1 MPISVM
7 LTNKSDLRET
17 LHFIARL
24 LKDVAHPWAFTG
36 SVGMNLQGVDLEIA
50 DIDIQTDHS
59 GSYQI
64 QNCLSEFIVSGVCYS
79 ESSNIRSHFGTFRI
93 NEIDVEV
100 MGDIEKRRDD
110 GVWIGPPDLYPII
123 NHIDLEGINIPVL
136 DLEYEKEAYRI
147 LGRDKTVQ
155 KIEEFLGRGRSWV
168 GKPA

>member
-7 LTNKSDLRET
+7 LTKKSDLRET
-17 LHFIARL
+17 LHLIAAL
-24 LKDVAHPWAFTG
+24 LKDVAQPWAFTG

-50 DIDIQTDHS
+50 DIDIQTDQS

-64 QNCLSEFIVSGVCYS
+64 QNCLSEFIVAGVLYL
-79 ESSNIRSHFGTFRI
+79 ESPNIRSHFGTFRI

-110 GVWIGPPDLYPII
+110 GGWIAPPDLYPII
-123 NHIDLEGINIPVL
+123 RHIDLEGVTVPVL

-147 LGRDKTVQ
+147 LGRDETVQ
-155 KIEEFLGRGRSWV
+155 KIEEFLGLNRSGS
-168 GKPA
+168 GKSA

>member
-1 MPISVM
+1 MLKTIMPISGM
-7 LTNKSDLRET
+7 LTKKSDLRET

-24 LKDVAHPWAFTG
+24 LKDVAQPWAFTG

-50 DIDIQTDHS
+50 DIDIQTDQS

-64 QNCLSEFIVSGVCYS
+64 QNCLSEFIVTGVRYL
-79 ESSNIRSHFGTFRI
+79 ESPNIRSHFGTFRI

-110 GVWIGPPDLYPII
+110 GVWIGPPDLRSIVRFA
-123 NHIDLEGINIPVL
+123 DLDGVNVPVL

-147 LGRDKTVQ
+147 LGRNDTVR
-155 KIEEFLGRGRSWV
+155 KVNDFLG
-168 GKPA
+168 